1 MELAKA
7 YVQIVPSANGIQGSI
22 SEVLGSEADRAGNEA
37 GTSIASKIKNAI
49 VAAGIGTA
57 ITSVIKSAISEGGEL
72 EQSIGGIETLFK
84 SSSDQ
89 MKEYAST
96 AYERAGI
103 SANKYMQQSTSFA
116 ASLISS
122 LHGDTAKAAKYAD
135 RAITD
140 MADNSNKMG
149 TALQD
154 IQNAYQGFSKQNY
167 TMLDNL
173 KLGYGGTKEEMLRLI
188 KDSSKMKDVQKELNL
203 TVKDGDLSFGNIVN
217 AISVMQ
223 KHLGITGTTA
233 DEAAKTLEG
242 SFNSMKAA
250 AQDLLGNWALGNDI
264 KPQLENLIKTTTT
277 YLQGNLWKA
286 IKNVFKGFPEIIST
300 FGNVGFQFGMEFITN
315 ISKGLS
321 GNVTTFISNALP
333 MIAQFSATLRSN
345 AGQLID
351 AGLNLLVQLAQGIA
365 NGIPA
370 LIENIPQIVTNIAG
384 IINDNAPQILA
395 TGVQIIVTLAKGIID
410 SIPVL
415 IANIGSIG
423 EAIFSVWNAINW
435 WNLGKNLISGIKD
448 GIANIFESL
457 KTGVTEKFSSI
468 KTAIENV
475 FKSIFD
481 SASNI
486 WGSVKNAI
494 VNFVEQIFTNVSLIF
509 NNMKTGVSGIFNG
522 IKSIASTVWS
532 GIKSIIHTIASGI
545 KLSVEGVF
553 NGIKS
558 SISSVFNGIKSITST
573 VWNAI
578 KTAITSP
585 LTTAKNTVKS
595 IIDAIKG
602 FFNFKISWPHI
613 PLPHFS
619 VSPKGWGI
627 GDLLKGKIPS
637 LGIKWY
643 AKAMNDPMMLDGAT
657 IFGATNG
664 SLLGGGET
672 GREYITGE
680 TGLAKV
686 VANVLD
692 SRLENVVNKQMTLL
706 ELIIEILKAILDKD
720 PNIVLDDGTLIG
732 KIIDKIDE
740 ELYRRKL
747 AGARGL

>member
-22 SEVLGSEADRAGNEA
+22 SEVLGGEADRAGNEA

-57 ITSVIKSAISEGGEL
+57 LTSVIKSAISEGGEL

-89 MKEYAST
+89 MKQYASE
-96 AYERAGI
+96 AYKTAGI
-103 SANKYMQQSTSFA
+103 SANQYMQQSTSFA

-122 LHGDTAKAAKYAD
+122 LHGDTAKAAEYAN
-135 RAITD
+135 RAMTD

-149 TALQD
+149 TAMED

-223 KHLGITGTTA
+223 KHLDITGTTA
-233 DEAAKTLEG
+233 KEAATTLEG

-264 KPQLENLIKTTTT
+264 KPQLNNLVETTKT
-277 YLQGNLWKA
+277 YLIGNLLPA
-286 IKNVFKGFPEIIST
+286 I
-300 FGNVGFQFGMEFITN
+300 GNVLKALPQVLGTLGGTAYQLGMDFITN

-321 GNVTTFISNALP
+321 GNVTALINNALP
-333 MIAQFSATLRSN
+333 MITQFSATLRTN

-351 AGLNLLVQLAQGIA
+351 AGLNLLVQLAKGIA

-370 LIENIPQIVTNIAG
+370 LIENVPQIVTNIAG

-395 TGVQIIVTLAKGIID
+395 TGVQIIITLAKGIID

-435 WNLGKNLISGIKD
+435 WNLGKNLITGIKD
-448 GIANIFESL
+448 GVANIYESL
-457 KTGVTEKFSSI
+457 KSFVSEKFTSI
-468 KTAIENV
+468 EDAVVNI
-475 FKSIFD
+475 FKNIWSE
-481 SASNI
+481 STNI

-494 VNFVEQIFTNVSLIF
+494 VNFVEQIFTNVSLVF
-509 NNMKTGVSGIFNG
+509 NNMKMGISGIFNG
-522 IKSIASTVWS
+522 IKAIASSVWS
-532 GIKSIIHTIASGI
+532 GIKSIIHTVASGI
-545 KLSVEGVF
+545 KLSVEGIF

-573 VWNAI
+573 VWNAV

-602 FFNFKISWPHI
+602 FFNFKITWPHI

-657 IFGATNG
+657 IFGAANG
-664 SLLGGGET
+664 NLLGGGET

-680 TGLAKV
+680 TGLARI

-692 SRLENVVNKQMTLL
+692 SRLESVINKQMTLL

-720 PNIVLDDGTLIG
+720 PNIVLDDGTLVG

>member
-22 SEVLGSEADRAGNEA
+22 SEALGGEAEYAGNEA
-37 GTSIASKIKNAI
+37 GTSIASRIKNAI
-49 VAAGIGTA
+49 IAAGIGTA
-57 ITSVIKSAISEGGEL
+57 LTSVIKSAISEGGEL

-84 SSSDQ
+84 DSSDQ
-89 MKEYAST
+89 MKQYASQ
-96 AYERAGI
+96 AYKNAGI
-103 SANKYMQQSTSFA
+103 SANQYMQQSTSFA

-122 LHGDTAKAAKYAD
+122 LHGDTAKAAEYAN
-135 RAITD
+135 RAMTD

-149 TALQD
+149 TAMED

-173 KLGYGGTKEEMLRLI
+173 KLGYGGTKEEMQRLI
-188 KDSSKMKDVQKELNL
+188 TDASKMKAVQSELNL

-223 KHLGITGTTA
+223 KHLDITGTTA
-233 DEAAKTLEG
+233 KEAATTLEG

-264 KPQLENLIKTTTT
+264 KPQLDNLIETTKT
-277 YLQGNLWKA
+277 YLIGNLLPA
-286 IKNVFKGFPEIIST
+286 I
-300 FGNVGFQFGMEFITN
+300 GNVLKALPQVLGTLGNTGFQLGLDFITN

-321 GNVTTFISNALP
+321 GNVTTLINNALP
-333 MIAQFSATLRSN
+333 MITQFSATLREN
-345 AGQLID
+345 AGKLVD

-365 NGIPA
+365 DGIPA
-370 LIENIPQIVTNIAG
+370 LIENIPQIVINIAG
-384 IINDNAPQILA
+384 IINDNAPKILA
-395 TGVQIIVTLAKGIID
+395 TGVQILITLAKGII
-410 SIPVL
+410 SAIPTL
-415 IANIGSIG
+415 IDNFGLII
-423 EAIFSVWNAINW
+423 EAIFEVWNAINW
-435 WNLGKNLISGIKD
+435 WNLGKNLITGIKD

-457 KTGVTEKFSSI
+457 KTGVTEKFNSI
-468 KTAIENV
+468 KTGIENV
-475 FKSIFD
+475 FKGIFD

-494 VNFVEQIFTNVSLIF
+494 VHFVEQIFTNVSLVF
-509 NNMKTGVSGIFNG
+509 NNMKSGVSGIFEG
-522 IKSIASTVWS
+522 IKAIATSVWS
-532 GIKSIIHTIASGI
+532 GIKSIIHTVASGI
-545 KLSVEGVF
+545 KLSVEGIF

-558 SISSVFNGIKSITST
+558 SISSVFNGIKSIATT
-573 VWNAI
+573 VWNGI

-585 LTTAKNTVKS
+585 LTTAKNTVKG

-619 VSPKGWGI
+619 VKPKGWGV

-637 LGIKWY
+637 LGINWY
-643 AKAMNDPMMLDGAT
+643 AKAMDEPMMLDGAT
-657 IFGATNG
+657 IFGSANG
-664 SLLGGGET
+664 KLLGGGEV
-672 GREYITGE
+672 GNEYITGE
-680 TGLAKV
+680 AGLSKV
-686 VANVLD
+686 VADVLD
-692 SRLENVVNKQMTLL
+692 SRLESIINKQITLL
-706 ELIIEILKAILDKD
+706 ELIIEILKAILDKN
-720 PNIVLDDGTLIG
+720 PNIVLDDGTLVG
-732 KIIDKIDE
+732 KIIDKIDK

>member
-1 MELAKA
+1 M
-7 YVQIVPSANGIQGSI
+7 QI
-22 SEVLGSEADRAGNEA
+22 L
-37 GTSIASKIKNAI
+37 
-49 VAAGIGTA
+49 
-57 ITSVIKSAISEGGEL
+57 IT
-72 EQSIGGIETLFK
+72 
-84 SSSDQ
+84 
-89 MKEYAST
+89 
-96 AYERAGI
+96 
-103 SANKYMQQSTSFA
+103 
-116 ASLISS
+116 
-122 LHGDTAKAAKYAD
+122 
-135 RAITD
+135 
-140 MADNSNKMG
+140 
-149 TALQD
+149 
-154 IQNAYQGFSKQNY
+154 
-167 TMLDNL
+167 
-173 KLGYGGTKEEMLRLI
+173 
-188 KDSSKMKDVQKELNL
+188 
-203 TVKDGDLSFGNIVN
+203 
-217 AISVMQ
+217 
-223 KHLGITGTTA
+223 
-233 DEAAKTLEG
+233 
-242 SFNSMKAA
+242 
-250 AQDLLGNWALGNDI
+250 
-264 KPQLENLIKTTTT
+264 
-277 YLQGNLWKA
+277 
-286 IKNVFKGFPEIIST
+286 
-300 FGNVGFQFGMEFITN
+300 
-315 ISKGLS
+315 
-321 GNVTTFISNALP
+321 
-333 MIAQFSATLRSN
+333 
-345 AGQLID
+345 
-351 AGLNLLVQLAQGIA
+351 LAQGIISA
-365 NGIPA
+365 IPT
-370 LIENIPQIVTNIAG
+370 LIDNFG
-384 IINDNAPQILA
+384 LII
-395 TGVQIIVTLAKGIID
+395 
-410 SIPVL
+410 
-415 IANIGSIG
+415 
-423 EAIFSVWNAINW
+423 EAIFEVWNAINW

-448 GIANIFESL
+448 GIANIYESL

-486 WGSVKNAI
+486 WSSVKNAI
-494 VNFVEQIFTNVSLIF
+494 VNFVEQIFTNVSLVF
-509 NNMKTGVSGIFNG
+509 NNMKMGISGIFNG
-522 IKSIASTVWS
+522 IKAIASSVWS
-532 GIKSIIHTIASGI
+532 GIKSIIHTVASGI
-545 KLSVEGVF
+545 KLSVEGIF

-573 VWNAI
+573 VWNAT